1 MELPSFFIVGARPVK
16 AVRTE
21 EGGMDVLAFD
31 WKTGELRR
39 DLSYLER
46 IVMPDVEVDVV
57 TEAAFEEAVAALRA
71 KL

>member
-1 MELPSFFIVGARPVK
+1 MDLPSYFIVGARPVK

-21 EGGMDVLAFD
+21 EGGMDVLAYD

-46 IVMPDVEVDVV
+46 IVMPDVEVEVV
-57 TEAAFEEAVAALRA
+57 TEAVFEEALVVLRA